1 MQGKADKRKRDDD
14 ESNVGRHALNDLFWW
29 NSKFISQSIP
39 PLMYVC
45 SIFQVPGTLRKIP
58 RLPQAQPH
66 TEQLSIPK
74 ISYDDLTTEY
84 SALKLRKDDS
94 MKTQNK
100 ISRDC
105 QSAVYHLHRGE
116 LDLAKQV

>member
-1 MQGKADKRKRDDD
+1 MKTSKD
-14 ESNVGRHALNDLFWW
+14 
-29 NSKFISQSIP
+29 SKFVVHLCNIGSF
-39 PLMYVC
+39 
-45 SIFQVPGTLRKIP
+45 FQVGKSRKIP

-74 ISYDDLTTEY
+74 VSYDNLTTEY
-84 SALKLRKDDS
+84 SALKLRKDES

-105 QSAVYHLHRGE
+105 QAALYHLHRGE
-116 LDLAKQV
+116 LSLAKYVSCLFVVFLISK